1 MKDYQPPRL
10 PNLSCSHRL
19 WLGIGWCLILALP
32 FLGCGYRPLGT
43 TAALEQ
49 PRVVTIA
56 VPPFTNR
63 SLEVGLET
71 IFASDLLAALNRQA
85 GIKAKPGEEEAD
97 YLLLGTI
104 RKVEYTS
111 VAYATIDQSLVQ
123 RATVTVD
130 LVFKKKQGQVLWQDR
145 EIIKTDYVASPD
157 YHLGEA
163 TRSQGLRQASA
174 RLAQRVRDKILL
186 LF

>member
-1 MKDYQPPRL
+1 MKDHRSRQLLGLIRL
-10 PNLSCSHRL
+10 RRL
-19 WLGIGWCLILALP
+19 GPGLGLVLMLILLAP
-32 FLGCGYRPLGT
+32 GCGYRPLGT

-49 PRVVTIA
+49 PRIVTIA